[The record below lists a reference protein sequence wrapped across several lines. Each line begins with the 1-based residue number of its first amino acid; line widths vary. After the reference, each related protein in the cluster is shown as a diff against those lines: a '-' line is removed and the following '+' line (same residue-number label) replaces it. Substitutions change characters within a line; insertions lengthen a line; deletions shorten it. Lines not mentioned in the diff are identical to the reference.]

1 VVDGGALW
9 DFAIK
14 LLLCKYVFVVPL
26 STYGC
31 PMCFITMFYLG
42 VLLPLTLRPAGNPN
56 GKGSLPNTIVHMN
69 ATVMSMR
76 I

>member
-1 VVDGGALW
+1 MVDGGALW

-14 LLLCKYVFVVPL
+14 FLLCKYVFVVPL
-26 STYGC
+26 SVYGY

-42 VLLPLTLRPAGNPN
+42 VLLPLALRLMGNPN
-56 GKGSLPNTIVHMN
+56 GKGSLPNTIVHMK
-69 ATVMSMR
+69 ATIMIMR